1 MRLDVGL
8 AIRAHFPLVG
18 TEMLVDASWRF
29 RIAFTARPGNGP
41 AVTLS
46 TSF

>member
-1 MRLDVGL
+1 MRLDVGP
-8 AIRAHFPLVG
+8 AICVQIPLGG
-18 TEMLVDASWRF
+18 TEMRVDASWRF
-29 RIAFTARPGNGP
+29 RIAGTARPDSGP